1 MTDMRIKNDTGFTFI
16 ELIMV
21 LVVVTIIAVIVIN
34 RLMSTGTELIA
45 QTDVIK
51 AHLRYAQARAMG
63 SDTISGIHC
72 DGGFYWLFYNGDIN
86 IKKVLLGE
94 VSDTV
99 DLADK
104 GISSMEVFTLSFD
117 DMGVPH
123 TDATAADGNE
133 LTAGHSY
140 SQITVSSGGNNQTIT
155 ITPNT
160 GFIP

>member
-1 MTDMRIKNDTGFTFI
+1 MTGMRIKNHKGFTFI

-21 LVVVTIIAVIVIN
+21 LVVSTVIAVIAIN
-34 RLMSTGTELIA
+34 RLMSSGTELVA

-63 SDTISGIHC
+63 SDVIWGINC
-72 DGGFYWLFYNGDIN
+72 DGNFYWIFDDGDIN
-86 IKKVLLGE
+86 NKKVLLGE
-94 VSDTV
+94 DSITV

-104 GISSMEVFTLSFD
+104 GISSMEAFTLSFD

-133 LTAGHSY
+133 LTTGHSY
-140 SQITVSSGGNNQTIT
+140 SQITVSSGGNNRTIT